1 MSLAV
6 VVVPL
11 FFAVTC
17 QEYGIPLF
25 KVTAFEVPV
34 MSVWELEALV
44 FRLVIFKSYVSAL
57 VAALH
62 WKVTWPAVFTSWQGA
77 LLAGAVRADLPGA
90 SITGGGGGVGVSSPP
105 PEEQDEMAVSVKVA
119 ISRLS
124 VLCVFMALSL
134 YSLMIFSVVLTVSP
148 ESIST
153 YTPVGS

>member
-1 MSLAV
+1 M

-11 FFAVTC
+11 FLAVTC

-25 KVTAFEVPV
+25 KVTALDVPV

-44 FRLVIFKSYVSAL
+44 LRLVIFKSYVSAL

-90 SITGGGGGVGVSSPP
+90 SITTGGGGVGVSSPA
-105 PEEQDEMAVSVKVA
+105 PEEQEDKAVSVRIRVA
-119 ISRLS
+119 ISRLC
-124 VLCVFMALSL
+124 VLCVFMALCL
-134 YSLMIFSVVLTVSP
+134 YSLMIFSVVLTVCP

>member
-1 MSLAV
+1 M

-11 FFAVTC
+11 FLAVTC

-25 KVTAFEVPV
+25 RVTALDVPV

-90 SITGGGGGVGVSSPP
+90 SITGAGGGVGVSSPA
-105 PEEQDEMAVSVKVA
+105 PEEQEVSAVNVRIRVA
-119 ISRLS
+119 ISRFG
-124 VLCVFMALSL
+124 VLFVFMALFFTL
-134 YSLMIFSVVLTVSP
+134 
-148 ESIST
+148 
-153 YTPVGS
+153 

>member
-1 MSLAV
+1 M
-6 VVVPL
+6 
-11 FFAVTC
+11 
-17 QEYGIPLF
+17 PLF
-25 KVTAFEVPV
+25 KVTDLEVPV

-44 FRLVIFKSYVSAL
+44 LRLVIFKSYVSAL

-90 SITGGGGGVGVSSPP
+90 SITGAGGGVGVSSPP
-105 PEEQDEMAVSVKVA
+105 AEEQEVKAISVKARVA
-119 ISRLS
+119 ISRLGI
-124 VLCVFMALSL
+124 LFVFMALSL